1 LQPYVEADALVA
13 VKGEQSMRSFKAL
26 AAAAVAIGLVA
37 AAPAA
42 AGPPA
47 HAAGSDAPTLLPS
60 IVNVRVVRVQAALER
75 ATEYVDTAQAD
86 KAVGQLLVARTQL
99 RKAWEGAKYVVENA
113 PPVAAEGAVGHT
125 SGAPVGAS
133 PYADQYTTAYGVIS
147 LQHDVASAAFSLADG
162 ATGPL
167 LASLS
172 TTVFSA
178 LNSRDA
184 AITYIHSKDTAP
196 AGAARKSDAVL
207 SPWASAMAPATSLLD
222 DELMQIDGTLQSN
235 KSSGLRKVLNAA
247 EAQDIK
253 TQRTLNKYWP
263 PAPAG

>member
-1 LQPYVEADALVA
+1 
-13 VKGEQSMRSFKAL
+13 MRSFKAL
-26 AAAAVAIGLVA
+26 AAAAMAFGLVA

-47 HAAGSDAPTLLPS
+47 HASGSDAPTLLPS

-86 KAVGQLLVARTQL
+86 KAIGQLSVARTQL
-99 RKAWEGAKYVVENA
+99 RKAWEGAKYVVETA
-113 PPVAAEGAVGHT
+113 PPVAAEGALGHT

-147 LQHDVASAAFSLADG
+147 LQHDVASAAIGLADG
-162 ATGPL
+162 AKGTL
-167 LASLS
+167 LSSLS
-172 TTVFSA
+172 TTIFAA
-178 LNSRDA
+178 LNARDA
-184 AITYIHSKDTAP
+184 ATGYIHSKDTAP
-196 AGAARKSDAVL
+196 AARKSDAVL
-207 SPWASAMAPATSLLD
+207 SPWATAMAPAASLLE
-222 DELMQIDGTLQSN
+222 DEIQQIEGTLKTNTSAGVI
-235 KSSGLRKVLNAA
+235 KILKAA

-253 TQRTLNKYWP
+253 TQRTFNKYWP